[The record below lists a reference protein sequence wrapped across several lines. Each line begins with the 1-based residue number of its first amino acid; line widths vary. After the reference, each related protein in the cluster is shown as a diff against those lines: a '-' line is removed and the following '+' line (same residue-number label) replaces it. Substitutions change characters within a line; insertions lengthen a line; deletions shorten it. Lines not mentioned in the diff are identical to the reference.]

1 MNNFMNEEIK
11 TYQKYP
17 MPKDSAWD
25 RKSYDLI
32 VWLYHLKDKEKEHPK
47 WLENYFFDPYF
58 SAKNW
63 IKYFFVFIVKL
74 FKWIPILWKDRD
86 YDDSFIFDILKKKIH
101 QQRDFLVKNNRHSNI
116 EQTNHWMTVCLNL
129 IERIQGS
136 YYEIEHF
143 EYEEVEHHFIEITK
157 ENEPDYD
164 KIMSDSTS
172 NKLYRMEREFLR
184 DNLIDYIDKY
194 PLDRDKTIK
203 FFKKLNGEDLS
214 DYATNQENR
223 STLCTFM
230 SKKRHEKAIKVLF
243 LVLAQKIEAWW
254 D

>member
-1 MNNFMNEEIK
+1 MNKFMNEEIK

-25 RKSYDLI
+25 RKSYDPI

-86 YDDSFIFDILKKKIH
+86 YDYSFIFDILKKKIH
-101 QQRDFLVKNNRHSNI
+101 QQRDFIVKNNRHSNI

-136 YYEIEHF
+136 YYEMEHF
-143 EYEEVEHHFIEITK
+143 EYE
-157 ENEPDYD
+157 DD

-172 NKLYRMEREFLR
+172 QKLYRMEREYLR